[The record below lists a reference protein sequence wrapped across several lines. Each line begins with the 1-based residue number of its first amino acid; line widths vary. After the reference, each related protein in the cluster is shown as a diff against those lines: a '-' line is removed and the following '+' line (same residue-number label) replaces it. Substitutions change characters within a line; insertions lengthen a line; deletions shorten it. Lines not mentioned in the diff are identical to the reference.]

1 MQSTLTA
8 TETDPH
14 DIFVIEPDVVLAA
27 RADQAPAAKT
37 PADVVR
43 EILSRPSA
51 AQANTASDIV
61 AAASVPAV
69 DTTFRAAAADTIEAP
84 GIEVPR
90 DIHLS
95 GNSPPRGRWVTRAI
109 IGFVFALGSAAAAE
123 AWDHYGDAAK
133 AMIAEWVPPPFGV
146 VSSQPTEKPGATTQA
161 STPQAS
167 ASGVQGSSQASQAS
181 QASAPDQAAAPA
193 AAPAQ
198 PAQDTAKDTATAST
212 AVAATAAAAAT
223 SSPPPMARDLAAMG
237 QQIEQLKA
245 SIEQLRAG
253 QEQLTQQMAQQMAQQ
268 TARNAQPKTAPS
280 PRPKLSALPP
290 QPAAAPRKPRPAFS
304 PAMAAA
310 ALAQPHTSMPP
321 QAVYTQTPQPAPTPY
336 DPRAQVID
344 RADGDP
350 VERPPMPLR

>member
-1 MQSTLTA
+1 MQSTLTP

-27 RADQAPAAKT
+27 RADHT
-37 PADVVR
+37 PATETPANSVH
-43 EILSRPSA
+43 EILNRPSA
-51 AQANTASDIV
+51 AQANAASDIV

-69 DTTFRAAAADTIEAP
+69 DTTFRVAAADTIEAP

-90 DIHLS
+90 DIHLP
-95 GNSPPRGRWVTRAI
+95 GNSPPRGRWATRAI

-123 AWDHYGDAAK
+123 AWGHYGDAAK
-133 AMIAEWVPPPFGV
+133 AMIAEWAPAPFGV
-146 VSSQPTEKPGATTQA
+146 VSSPPAEKPDATI
-161 STPQAS
+161 QAS
-167 ASGVQGSSQASQAS
+167 APDVQGSSQGASQGTS
-181 QASAPDQAAAPA
+181 QASASDQAATQA

-198 PAQDTAKDTATAST
+198 PAQDTATAGTAA
-212 AVAATAAAAAT
+212 AVAA
-223 SSPPPMARDLAAMG
+223 SPPQPMARDLAAMG

-245 SIEQLRAG
+245 GIEQLRAG
-253 QEQLTQQMAQQMAQQ
+253 QEQLAQQLAQQ
-268 TARNAQPKTAPS
+268 TARNAQAKTIAS

-290 QPAAAPRKPRPAFS
+290 QPVAAPRKPRPAFS

-310 ALAQPHTSMPP
+310 ALAQPRAAMPP
-321 QAVYTQTPQPAPTPY
+321 QAVYTPPPQPAPTPY

>member
-1 MQSTLTA
+1 MQSTLTP

-27 RADQAPAAKT
+27 RADHT
-37 PADVVR
+37 PATETPANPVH

-51 AQANTASDIV
+51 AQANAASDIV

-90 DIHLS
+90 DIHLP
-95 GNSPPRGRWVTRAI
+95 GDPPSWGRWARRAI
-109 IGFVFALGSAAAAE
+109 FGFLFALGSAAAAE
-123 AWDHYGDAAK
+123 AWDHYGNAAK
-133 AMIAEWVPPPFGV
+133 AMIAEWAPPPFGV
-146 VSSQPTEKPGATTQA
+146 VSSPPVEKPGAT
-161 STPQAS
+161 
-167 ASGVQGSSQASQAS
+167 V
-181 QASAPDQAAAPA
+181 QASAPDVQGSSPGTSQGTSQASASDQAATQA

-198 PAQDTAKDTATAST
+198 PAQDTATAST
-212 AVAATAAAAAT
+212 ATAGTAAAVAA
-223 SSPPPMARDLAAMG
+223 SPPQPMAPDLAAMG

-253 QEQLTQQMAQQMAQQ
+253 QEQITQQLAQQ
-268 TARNAQPKTAPS
+268 TARNAQAKTVAS

-290 QPAAAPRKPRPAFS
+290 QPVAAPRKPRPAFS
-304 PAMAAA
+304 PAMTAA
-310 ALAQPHTSMPP
+310 ALAQPRAAMPP

>member
-1 MQSTLTA
+1 MQSTLTP

-27 RADQAPAAKT
+27 RADHT
-37 PADVVR
+37 PATETPANSVH
-43 EILSRPSA
+43 EILNRPSA
-51 AQANTASDIV
+51 AQANAASDIV

-69 DTTFRAAAADTIEAP
+69 DTTFRVAAADTIEAP

-90 DIHLS
+90 DIHLP
-95 GNSPPRGRWVTRAI
+95 GNSPPRGRWATRAI

-123 AWDHYGDAAK
+123 GWNHYGDAAK
-133 AMIAEWVPPPFGV
+133 AMIAEWAPAPFGV
-146 VSSQPTEKPGATTQA
+146 VSSPPVEKPDATI
-161 STPQAS
+161 QAS
-167 ASGVQGSSQASQAS
+167 APDVQGSSQGASQGTS
-181 QASAPDQAAAPA
+181 QASASDQAATQA

-198 PAQDTAKDTATAST
+198 PAQDTATAGTAA
-212 AVAATAAAAAT
+212 AVAA
-223 SSPPPMARDLAAMG
+223 SPPQPMARDLAAMG

-245 SIEQLRAG
+245 GIEQLRAG
-253 QEQLTQQMAQQMAQQ
+253 QEQLAQQLAQQ
-268 TARNAQPKTAPS
+268 TARNAQAKTIAS

-290 QPAAAPRKPRPAFS
+290 PPVAAPRKPRPAFS

-310 ALAQPHTSMPP
+310 ALAQPRAAMPP
-321 QAVYTQTPQPAPTPY
+321 QAVYTPPPQPAPTPY

>member
-1 MQSTLTA
+1 MQSTLTP

-27 RADQAPAAKT
+27 RADHT
-37 PADVVR
+37 PATETPANLVQ

-51 AQANTASDIV
+51 AQANAASDIV

-69 DTTFRAAAADTIEAP
+69 DTTFRAAVADTIEAP

-90 DIHLS
+90 DIHLP
-95 GNSPPRGRWVTRAI
+95 GDPPPWGRWARRAI
-109 IGFVFALGSAAAAE
+109 FGFLFALGSAAAAE
-123 AWDHYGDAAK
+123 AWNHYGDTAK
-133 AMIAEWVPPPFGV
+133 AMIAEWAPAPFGV
-146 VSSQPTEKPGATTQA
+146 VSSPP
-161 STPQAS
+161 AS
-167 ASGVQGSSQASQAS
+167 APDVQGSSQGTS
-181 QASAPDQAAAPA
+181 QASASDQAATPA
-193 AAPAQ
+193 AAPAK
-198 PAQDTAKDTATAST
+198 PAQDTAKDTATTGTAA
-212 AVAATAAAAAT
+212 AVAA
-223 SSPPPMARDLAAMG
+223 SPPQPMARDLAAMG

-245 SIEQLRAG
+245 GIEQLRAG
-253 QEQLTQQMAQQMAQQ
+253 QEQLAQQLAQQ
-268 TARNAQPKTAPS
+268 TARNAQAKAVAS

-290 QPAAAPRKPRPAFS
+290 QPVAAPRKPRPAFS

-310 ALAQPHTSMPP
+310 ALAQPRATVPP
-321 QAVYTQTPQPAPTPY
+321 QAVYTAPPQPAPTQY

>member
-1 MQSTLTA
+1 MQSTLTP

-27 RADQAPAAKT
+27 RADHTPATET
-37 PADVVR
+37 PADPVH
-43 EILSRPSA
+43 EILNRPSA
-51 AQANTASDIV
+51 AQANAASDIV

-69 DTTFRAAAADTIEAP
+69 DTTFRAAVADTIEAP

-90 DIHLS
+90 DIHLP
-95 GNSPPRGRWVTRAI
+95 GNSPPRGRWATRAI

-123 AWDHYGDAAK
+123 GWNHYGDAAK
-133 AMIAEWVPPPFGV
+133 AMIAEWAPAPFGV
-146 VSSQPTEKPGATTQA
+146 VSSQPAEKPGATIQA
-161 STPQAS
+161 NAPD
-167 ASGVQGSSQASQAS
+167 VQGSSQGTS
-181 QASAPDQAAAPA
+181 QASASDQAATQA

-198 PAQDTAKDTATAST
+198 PAQDTAKDTATTGTAT
-212 AVAATAAAAAT
+212 AVAA
-223 SSPPPMARDLAAMG
+223 SPPQPMAGDLAAMG

-245 SIEQLRAG
+245 GIEQLRAG
-253 QEQLTQQMAQQMAQQ
+253 QEQLAQQLAQQ
-268 TARNAQPKTAPS
+268 TARNAQAKTAAS

-290 QPAAAPRKPRPAFS
+290 QPVAAPRKPRPAFS

-310 ALAQPHTSMPP
+310 ALAQPRAAMPP
-321 QAVYTQTPQPAPTPY
+321 QAVYTPPPQPAPTPY

>member
-1 MQSTLTA
+1 MQSTLTP

-27 RADQAPAAKT
+27 RADHT
-37 PADVVR
+37 PATETPANLVH

-51 AQANTASDIV
+51 AQANAASDIV

-90 DIHLS
+90 DIHLP
-95 GNSPPRGRWVTRAI
+95 GDPPPWGRWARRAI
-109 IGFVFALGSAAAAE
+109 FGFLFALGSAAAAE
-123 AWDHYGDAAK
+123 GWDHYGDTAK
-133 AMIAEWVPPPFGV
+133 AMIAEWAPAPFGV
-146 VSSQPTEKPGATTQA
+146 VSSQPVEKPGATI
-161 STPQAS
+161 QAS
-167 ASGVQGSSQASQAS
+167 APDVQGSSQGASQGTS
-181 QASAPDQAAAPA
+181 QASASDQAATPA
-193 AAPAQ
+193 AAPAK
-198 PAQDTAKDTATAST
+198 PAQDTAKDTATTGTAA
-212 AVAATAAAAAT
+212 AVAA
-223 SSPPPMARDLAAMG
+223 SPPQPMARDLAAMG

-245 SIEQLRAG
+245 GIEQLRAG
-253 QEQLTQQMAQQMAQQ
+253 QEQLAQQLAQQ
-268 TARNAQPKTAPS
+268 TARNAQAKAVAS

-290 QPAAAPRKPRPAFS
+290 QPVAAPRKPRPAFS

-310 ALAQPHTSMPP
+310 ALAQPRATVPP
-321 QAVYTQTPQPAPTPY
+321 QAVYTAPPQPAPTQY